1 MTTTAVISDPI
12 GSWFTQSDHTVSTEA
27 TYRLVLD
34 EFIARHAD
42 PFSVSERDVA
52 DFVLLDAEGRRR
64 TVSGNSLRRNRTA
77 LAAFYRWAFEHRHVA
92 VDYRPALKA
101 LDLPCRRV
109 RLGRWLTKGEA
120 ARLLGVC
127 DQSPRGVRDRALL
140 GTALLTGLR
149 AAELVGLTWGDV
161 FMDQGRIQLVGKGR
175 KLAEVAI
182 PAQALEALKAWRDL
196 VETSTR
202 TPVDSTA
209 PVFCASSYVGG
220 LKGATKDYRF
230 NWAKTAS
237 TALTRS
243 VLAHRANQAGI
254 GHVAPHDL
262 RRSFAGFLDDRGIDL
277 RTIQTALRHSS
288 ADTTVRCYLTPN
300 PTRALRAVAALEL

>member
-12 GSWFTQSDHTVSTEA
+12 GSWFTQSDYTVSTEA

-161 FMDQGRIQLVGKGR
+161 FMDQGRIRLLGKGR

-230 NWAKTAS
+230 QLGQDCLNGPHTVRAGPQGEPGGHR
-237 TALTRS
+237 TR
-243 VLAHRANQAGI
+243 RTTRPTPQ
-254 GHVAPHDL
+254 L
-262 RRSFAGFLDDRGIDL
+262 RRVPRRPRYRPAD
-277 RTIQTALRHSS
+277 HSDS
-288 ADTTVRCYLTPN
+288 TP
-300 PTRALRAVAALEL
+300 PLQC